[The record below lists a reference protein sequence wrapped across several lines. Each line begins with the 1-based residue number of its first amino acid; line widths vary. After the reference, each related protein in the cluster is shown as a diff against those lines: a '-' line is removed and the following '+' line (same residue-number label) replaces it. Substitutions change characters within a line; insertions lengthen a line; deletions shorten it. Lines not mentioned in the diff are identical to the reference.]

1 MKLFIKCFYYFSI
14 VNFYNKVSVFCSE
27 SSHYLIGN
35 SYNFNI
41 CIIGVNTKNINVELP
56 VFTQSSSLGFFISK
70 KIWYRIPTK
79 RKYKFILF
87 LSYHTGDSWGHF
99 WAQGNLS
106 LSTVSKCIG
115 LFVYYFFSSFC
126 LIQFI

>member
-14 VNFYNKVSVFCSE
+14 VNFYNKVFVFGSE

-35 SYNFNI
+35 SYDFNI
-41 CIIGVNTKNINVELP
+41 RIIGINTKNINIKLP
-56 VFTQSSSLGFFISK
+56 VFTQSSSLRFLISK

-79 RKYKFILF
+79 RKCKFILS
-87 LSYHTGDSWGHF
+87 LSYHASNSWGHF

-106 LSTVSKCIG
+106 LPTVSKCIG

-126 LIQFI
+126 FI